1 MHLLL
6 LWLPRLSLTD
16 RRRVGSAIE
25 RSALA
30 LLAAPALAQTASP
43 GVGPSRGP
51 GGPPAA
57 TQQAPKPN
65 PLKQED
71 VSQIT
76 GTAVYGSDN
85 KKIGTVDAVLMNP
98 ESKAVDR
105 LVVGAGGVLGI
116 GAHDVAL
123 PLDQFHWD
131 AQQGG
136 FTIAQ
141 TEAQLKGM
149 PAWTASG
156 SANTMSGSS
165 TPPPTSR
172 PASTTTSH

>member
-1 MHLLL
+1 MKRTSLLAA
-6 LWLPRLSLTD
+6 
-16 RRRVGSAIE
+16 V
-25 RSALA
+25 SALA
-30 LLAAPALAQTASP
+30 LLAGPVLAQTASP
-43 GVGPSRGP
+43 GAGPSRSP
-51 GGPPAA
+51 GGPPPAT

-76 GTAVYGSDN
+76 GSAVYGSDN
-85 KKIGTVDAVLMNP
+85 KKIGTVNAVLMNP
-98 ESKAVDR
+98 ESKAIDR

-136 FTIAQ
+136 
-141 TEAQLKGM
+141 
-149 PAWTASG
+149 
-156 SANTMSGSS
+156 
-165 TPPPTSR
+165 SR
-172 PASTTTSH
+172 SPRPRPS

>member
-1 MHLLL
+1 MKRTSLLAA
-6 LWLPRLSLTD
+6 
-16 RRRVGSAIE
+16 V
-25 RSALA
+25 SALA
-30 LLAAPALAQTASP
+30 LLAGPALAQTANP
-43 GVGPSRGP
+43 GAGPSRSL
-51 GGPPAA
+51 GGPPPAT

-71 VSQIT
+71 VTQIT

-85 KKIGTVDAVLMNP
+85 KKIGTVNAVLMNP
-98 ESKAVDR
+98 ENKSIDR

-136 FTIAQ
+136 FTVAK

-149 PAWTASG
+149 PAWSASG

-165 TPPPTSR
+165 TPPR
-172 PASTTTSH
+172 PASPTTSH

>member
-1 MHLLL
+1 MKRTSLLAA
-6 LWLPRLSLTD
+6 
-16 RRRVGSAIE
+16 V
-25 RSALA
+25 SALA
-30 LLAAPALAQTASP
+30 LLAGPALAQTASP
-43 GVGPSRGP
+43 GAGPSRSL
-51 GGPPAA
+51 GGPPATA
-57 TQQAPKPN
+57 QQAPKPN

-71 VSQIT
+71 VTQIA

-98 ESKAVDR
+98 ESKAIDR

-136 FTIAQ
+136 FTLAKTQ
-141 TEAQLKGM
+141 AELKGM

-165 TPPPTSR
+165 TPPTTSPPASPTS
-172 PASTTTSH
+172 SH

>member
-1 MHLLL
+1 MKRTSLLAA
-6 LWLPRLSLTD
+6 
-16 RRRVGSAIE
+16 V
-25 RSALA
+25 SALA

-43 GVGPSRGP
+43 GAGPSRSL
-51 GGPPAA
+51 GGPPATA
-57 TQQAPKPN
+57 QQAPKPN

-71 VSQIT
+71 VTRIT
-76 GTAVYGSDN
+76 GTAVYGSDS

-98 ESKAVDR
+98 ESKSIDR

-136 FTIAQ
+136 FTLAK

-156 SANTMSGSS
+156 STSPMSGSS
-165 TPPPTSR
+165 TPPATSHTAT
-172 PASTTTSH
+172 PTTSH